1 MSDPEPD
8 ESPTMPVVVR
18 DNTGILLCLLLFVF
32 ISMILLS
39 ITLVRMGN
47 LGKKLDRL
55 HTPTPA
61 LTGGNVTYFY
71 AP

>member
-1 MSDPEPD
+1 MNDSEPD
-8 ESPTMPVVVR
+8 TPTVPVVVR

-39 ITLVRMGN
+39 VTLVRLGN
-47 LGKKLDRL
+47 LGKKLDRV
-55 HTPTPA
+55 PTI
-61 LTGGNVTYFY
+61 TGGNRNVTYFY